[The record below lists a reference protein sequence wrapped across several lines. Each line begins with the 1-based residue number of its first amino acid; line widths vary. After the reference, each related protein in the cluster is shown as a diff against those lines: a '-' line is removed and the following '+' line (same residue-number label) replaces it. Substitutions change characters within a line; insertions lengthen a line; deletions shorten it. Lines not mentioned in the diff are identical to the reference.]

1 TDQITSATLPNGQS
15 FGNYQETVT
24 YSTSTVTGGAFFNPY
39 PAVSVADNNQWSA
52 YPFNLQVRTL
62 PDLELRPSDYTSTMN
77 VIQSQPFAVVAKIY
91 NRGQTDA
98 SGVAI
103 AAYLKGDLEIQ
114 LALVNNL
121 HDAPGAQAHH
131 TLSINGLPPPG

>member
-1 TDQITSATLPNGQS
+1 MTN
-15 FGNYQETVT
+15 
-24 YSTSTVTGGAFFNPY
+24 STSTVTRGPSFNPY
-39 PAVSVADNNQWSA
+39 TAISVAYNNQWSA

-91 NRGQTDA
+91 NRGQTAA

-103 AAYLKGDLEIQ
+103 AAYLNGDLANQ
-114 LALVNNL
+114 LA
-121 HDAPGAQAHH
+121 AS
-131 TLSINGLPPPG
+131 TTST